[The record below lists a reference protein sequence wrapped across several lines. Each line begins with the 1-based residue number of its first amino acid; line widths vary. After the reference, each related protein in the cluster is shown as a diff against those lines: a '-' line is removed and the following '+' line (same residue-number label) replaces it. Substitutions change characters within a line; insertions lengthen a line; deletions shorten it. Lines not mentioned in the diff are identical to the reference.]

1 MKVFGFVL
9 SFVITIALVVSL
21 SWRIDPLPPLGY
33 FLDPFHGFWQNAEG
47 DNVAVETNLALANLQ
62 EPVTVLYD
70 SLLIP
75 HIFAQNDADLYRAQG
90 YVQASLRLWQMEF
103 VTHVAAGRVSEI
115 VGEKGREYDR
125 LQRRKGLMFAA
136 EKSLRLMEEDPVA
149 NAVLEAYADGING
162 YINSLSYQ
170 DLPLEYKLLDY
181 WPEPWTPL
189 KSALLLKYMADDL
202 AGYEEDLENT
212 NALLLWGKERFDFLY
227 PQYYPD
233 AEPVIAADHPWDF
246 EPIILDT
253 PSVSFTDNQLTTQP
267 LPKPDPDNGSNNW
280 AVSGS
285 KTRSGQ
291 PILANDPH
299 LGLNLPS
306 IWFVLQ
312 LQTPDVNVL
321 GATLPGAP
329 GVVIGCNDSIAWGVT
344 NATRDVKDWYKITF
358 NNDLRSEYLFDG
370 KYLKAQPRVEEITV
384 RGEGV
389 FYDTVMY
396 THYGPVVY
404 DRDFPADTVENQ
416 ERNYAMKW
424 PAHDP
429 SMDMMTFY
437 YLNRAKNY
445 QDYRQALQYYTCP
458 AQNFAFASVQG
469 DIAMTVQ
476 GKFPAK
482 WRGQGVFLM
491 DGSQPEQEWQAYIP
505 ADQNPSERN
514 PERGFVSSANQI
526 PTNRAY
532 PYYFFD
538 KKYEHFRNR
547 RINDRL
553 AKMNRITPEDM
564 MKLQG
569 DNYNQKAADILPL
582 MLDSLD
588 VTQLR
593 GEAQDLYNLL
603 RDWNLQNDPNA
614 RAPTVFALW
623 WSQFKRLLWDE
634 MNRPSVALVEPT
646 DAATI
651 HYVQRYPQDTM
662 VDVQA
667 TPYRE
672 TINDLLDASF
682 TTAVQELNEWA
693 NEHPGQTYSWEAYKA
708 TSIQHMLRLEPF
720 GVYNVP
726 IGGGRGVV
734 NAASERHGPSWRMVV
749 DLSDPVQ
756 VWGVYPGG
764 QSGNPGSRYYTNLVD
779 AWAGGGHHLLP
790 FMASPESTEV
800 GILISQSLTPSDSD
814 E

>member
-1 MKVFGFVL
+1 MKVFGLLL
-9 SFVITIALVVSL
+9 SFAITLALIVAL

-47 DNVAVETNLALANLQ
+47 EDVAVEADVTLDHLRQ
-62 EPVTVLYD
+62 PVRVRYD

-75 HIFAQNDADLYRAQG
+75 HIFAENDDDLYRAQG
-90 YVQASLRLWQMEF
+90 YVQASHRLWQMEF
-103 VTHVAAGRVSEI
+103 VTHAAAGRVSEI
-115 VGEKGREYDR
+115 VGEKAREYDR

-149 NAVLEAYADGING
+149 RAVLEAYTDGINS
-162 YINSLSYQ
+162 YISSLSYQ
-170 DLPLEYKLLDY
+170 DLPIEYKLLDY
-181 WPEPWTPL
+181 RPEPWTPV
-189 KSALLLKYMADDL
+189 KCALLLKYMADDL

-212 NALLLWGKERFDFLY
+212 NALLLWGKERFDLLY
-227 PQYYPD
+227 PQYYPE
-233 AEPVIAADHPWDF
+233 AEPVISSDHVWDF
-246 EPIILDT
+246 EPVPLDT
-253 PSVSFTDNQLTTQP
+253 PTVSYAGNQLTTQA

-280 AVSGS
+280 AVSGT
-285 KTRSGQ
+285 KTRAGH

-306 IWFVLQ
+306 IWFVVQ

-329 GVVIGCNDSIAWGVT
+329 GVIVGCNDSVAWGVT
-344 NATRDVKDWYKITF
+344 NATRDVKDWYKISF

-370 KYLKAQPRVEEITV
+370 RYLKAQPRVEEINV

-404 DRDFPADTVENQ
+404 DRDFPADTVENP

-445 QDYRQALQYYTCP
+445 QEYQAALQYFTCP
-458 AQNFAFASVQG
+458 AQNFVFASVSG
-469 DIAMTVQ
+469 NIAMTVQ

-482 WRGQGVFLM
+482 WRGQGTFLM
-491 DGSQPEQEWQAYIP
+491 DGSKPEQEWQAYIP
-505 ADQNPSERN
+505 SDHNPRELN
-514 PERGFVSSANQI
+514 PERGFVSSANQL
-526 PTNRAY
+526 PANSAY
-532 PYYFFD
+532 PYYYYD

-547 RINDRL
+547 RINRRL
-553 AKMNRITPEDM
+553 TQMKRIDAEDM
-564 MKLQG
+564 MDLQS

-593 GEAQDLYNLL
+593 GEAKERYDAL
-603 RDWNLQNDPNA
+603 RKWNLQNSPNA
-614 RAPTVFALW
+614 QAPTVFEVW

-634 MNRPSVALVEPT
+634 VADPSVALTEPT

-651 HYVQRYPQDTM
+651 RYVQRYPQDTM
-662 VDVQA
+662 VDVQS
-667 TPYRE
+667 TSQRE
-672 TINDLLDASF
+672 TVNDLLKESF
-682 TTAVQELNEWA
+682 VAAVEKLDEWKD
-693 NEHPGQTYSWEAYKA
+693 EHPDQTYTWENYKA
-708 TSIQHMLRLEPF
+708 TSLQHMLRLDPF
-720 GVYNVP
+720 SVANVP
-726 IGGGRGVV
+726 IGGGRGIV

-749 DLSDPVQ
+749 ELSDPVQ

-764 QSGNPGSRYYTNLVD
+764 QSGNPGSSYYTNLVD
-779 AWAGGGHHLLP
+779 AWAAGEHYPLTL
-790 FMASPESTEV
+790 MASPEDTEMGV
-800 GILISQSLTPSDSD
+800 LVSQSLNPLDSD
-814 E
+814 K

>member
-1 MKVFGFVL
+1 MKVFGFLL
-9 SFVITIALVVSL
+9 SFLVTIALIVGL
-21 SWRIDPLPPLGY
+21 SWRIDSLPPLGY

-47 DNVAVETNLALANLQ
+47 DHVPIETELTLDYLQ
-62 EPVTVLYD
+62 QPVTVQYD

-75 HIFAQNDADLYRAQG
+75 HIFAQNDADLYQAQG
-90 YVQASLRLWQMEF
+90 YVQASQRLWQMEF
-103 VTHVAAGRVSEI
+103 VTHLAAGRVSEI
-115 VGEKGREYDR
+115 VGARGREHDR

-149 NAVLEAYADGING
+149 KELLDAYADGINS
-162 YINSLSYQ
+162 YINRLSYQ
-170 DLPLEYKLLDY
+170 DLPIEYKLLDY

-202 AGYEEDLENT
+202 AGSDEDLENT
-212 NALLLWGKERFDFLY
+212 NALMMWGKQRFDFLY

-233 AEPVIAADHPWDF
+233 AEPVISADHPWDF
-246 EPIILDT
+246 EPVILDT
-253 PSVSFTDNQLTTQP
+253 PEVSFADKQLTTQP
-267 LPKPDPDNGSNNW
+267 LPKPDPGNGSNNW
-280 AVSGS
+280 AVSGT
-285 KTRSGQ
+285 KTQSGQ

-306 IWFVLQ
+306 IWFVVQ
-312 LQTPDVNVL
+312 LQTPEVNVL

-329 GVVIGCNDSIAWGVT
+329 GVIIGCNDSIAWGVT

-358 NNDLRSEYLFDG
+358 NNDLRNEYLFDG
-370 KYLKAQPRVEEITV
+370 KYLKAQPRIEKIKI
-384 RGEGV
+384 RGEDI

-404 DRDFPADTVENQ
+404 DPGFPADTIDNP

-469 DIAMTVQ
+469 DIGMTVQ

-482 WRGQGVFLM
+482 WRGQGTFLM
-491 DGSQPEQEWQAYIP
+491 DGSKPEQEWQAYIP
-505 ADQNPSERN
+505 ADQNAYERN

-526 PTNRAY
+526 PVNKAY
-532 PYYFFD
+532 PYYFYD

-553 AKMNRITPEDM
+553 TKMNRITPQDM
-564 MKLQG
+564 MTLQG
-569 DNYNQKAADILPL
+569 DNYNQKAADILPF

-593 GEAQDLYNLL
+593 GEAKDLYNLL
-603 RDWNLQNDPNA
+603 RDWNLQNAPTL
-614 RAPTVFALW
+614 RAPTVFEVW
-623 WSQFKRLLWDE
+623 WVQFKQLLWDE
-634 MNRPSVALVEPT
+634 MADQPVALVQPT

-651 HYVQRYPQDTM
+651 HYVQSYPQDSM
-662 VDVQA
+662 VDVQR
-667 TPYRE
+667 TTYRE
-672 TINDLLDASF
+672 TLNDLLNESYAA
-682 TTAVQELNEWA
+682 TVQVLDDWV
-693 NEHPGQTYSWEAYKA
+693 NEHGGQEYRWETYKA
-708 TSIQHMLRLEPF
+708 TNIQHMLALEPF
-720 GVYNVP
+720 SVYNIP
-726 IGGGRGVV
+726 IGGGRGIV
-734 NAASERHGPSWRMVV
+734 NAASEQHGPSWRMVV
-749 DLSDPVQ
+749 ELSNPVR

-764 QSGNPGSRYYTNLVD
+764 QSGNPGSSYYTTMVG
-779 AWAGGGHHLLP
+779 AWAKGEYYPLALMP
-790 FMASPESTEV
+790 SPASTGAGVLVTQSLNPPES
-800 GILISQSLTPSDSD
+800 D
-814 E
+814 